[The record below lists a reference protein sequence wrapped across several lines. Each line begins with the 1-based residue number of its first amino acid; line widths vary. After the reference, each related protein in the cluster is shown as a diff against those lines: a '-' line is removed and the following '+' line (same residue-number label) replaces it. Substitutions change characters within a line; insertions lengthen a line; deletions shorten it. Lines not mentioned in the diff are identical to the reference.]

1 MKSKNVLFGR
11 GEKKQQF
18 AKATSMLAIAVAFSA
33 LSGMADATGVEVMH
47 GWTSGSES
55 FALQSVKDALAKQ
68 KIGWK
73 DSAIAGAGG
82 ANAQQALQARL
93 AAGNAP
99 VAAQAFPQL
108 IVAYKKQGSL
118 DSLDAYAKAGNW
130 DAHLSPEMR
139 TYAKVDGSYYAA
151 PITEHRENMLWINKK
166 VLAKYGDKAPANWQ
180 EFNALAARMKKD
192 GIIPLALGGED
203 WQEAEV
209 FSAILLGQAGKD
221 FWKKAIIKR
230 DPTALQSDTMRKAF
244 DEFRTVL
251 SFTDKNRAGR
261 DWNVATQMVIDGKAA
276 MQVQGDWAKGEFLRA
291 NKKPG
296 TDFLCVTTPG
306 SGRDFV
312 FVTDM
317 FVFFKQSNSDAKANQ
332 RLFASTV
339 MNKDIQET
347 FNLRKGSISPFV
359 DVNQSKFDDCAKQAY
374 ADRAANQKNG
384 GMLPSFIENISQ
396 PRDVRGAFVDVI
408 THFANSPAQTSQEAV
423 NKLAQA
429 LKNL

>member
-1 MKSKNVLFGR
+1 MKANFFQFNRGDKNQKL
-11 GEKKQQF
+11 
-18 AKATSMLAIAVAFSA
+18 AKSTTAVVIAVAFSA
-33 LSGMADATGVEVMH
+33 FGSLAQAAEVEVMH

-55 FALQSVKDALAKQ
+55 FALQSVKEALAKQ
-68 KIGWK
+68 KVGWK
-73 DSAIAGAGG
+73 DSAIAGGGG

-93 AAGNAP
+93 AAGNPP

-108 IVAYKKQGSL
+108 TIAYKKQGSL
-118 DSLDAYAKAGNW
+118 DNLDAYAKAGNW
-130 DAHLSPEMR
+130 DAHLSPELKA
-139 TYAKVDGSYYAA
+139 YAKVDGSYYAA

-166 VLAKYGDKAPANWQ
+166 VLAKYGGKAPVTWE

-209 FSAILLGQAGKD
+209 FSAIILGQAGKD
-221 FWKKAIIKR
+221 FWKKAIINR
-230 DPTALQSDTMRKAF
+230 DPAALQSDTMRKAF
-244 DEFRTVL
+244 DQFRTVL

-296 TDFLCVTTPG
+296 ADFLCVTTPG

-312 FVTDM
+312 FVTDV
-317 FVFFKQSNSDAKANQ
+317 FVFFKQSNSDAKASQ
-332 RLFASTV
+332 RLFANTV
-339 MNKDIQET
+339 MNRDIQET
-347 FNLRKGSISPFV
+347 FSLRKGSISPFV
-359 DVNQSKFDDCAKQAY
+359 DVDQSKFDDCAKEAY
-374 ADRAANQKNG
+374 ADRAANQKTG

-396 PRDVRGAFVDVI
+396 PRAVRGAFIDVI
-408 THFANSPAQTSQEAV
+408 TNFANTPAQTSQEAV
-423 NKLAQA
+423 NKLAKA
-429 LKNL
+429 MKSL